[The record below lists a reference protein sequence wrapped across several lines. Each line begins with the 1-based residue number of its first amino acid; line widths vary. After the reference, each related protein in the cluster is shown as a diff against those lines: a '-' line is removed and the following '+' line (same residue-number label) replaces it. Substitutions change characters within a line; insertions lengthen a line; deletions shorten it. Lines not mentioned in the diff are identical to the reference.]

1 MRQLIQEMDSGT
13 LRLVDVPSPVLRAGG
28 VLVRTTHSVI
38 SVGTERST
46 VKLGRKSLLGKAR
59 ERPDQVRKV
68 LDTVARE
75 GVASAY
81 HKVKTRLGELST
93 MGYSAGG
100 VVEGVGAGV
109 TGLEP
114 GHRVACAGGGYAS
127 HAERLWVPKNL
138 VVRVPDGVSSEA
150 AAFATLGAIA
160 LQGVRQAEPRLGETV
175 AVIGLGILGQ
185 LTVQLLAASGVRAVA
200 IDLDPSR
207 VALASEHGALG
218 LVRSDEVE
226 ARVTDATGG
235 LGADAVIITA
245 ATSSTDP
252 IELAGELARDRARV
266 VIVGA
271 VPIDVP
277 RSPYYEKE
285 LDVRLSRS
293 YGPGRYDPS
302 YEEQGHDYPVG
313 YVRWTEQ
320 RNMQAFLELVAA
332 GKVTL
337 DRLITHRFDFDDA
350 VSAYDV
356 VTGDDASSVLGVV
369 LRYPERGDDGA
380 GELPGRIYLSGDP
393 GSLSRDPGQGARTRT
408 PTRTGVQAGNP
419 GIGLIGAGSFA
430 QGVLVPALRKLD
442 VDLLGVSSAG
452 GVSARKAAEE
462 HGFRYLAA
470 SPEEILADPETH
482 AVIIATRHGDHARL
496 AAEALRAGKAV
507 FVEKPL
513 ALTDPELDDV
523 MDAARAGSAPL
534 MVGFN
539 RRFAPATLFLRERL
553 GGLPGAK
560 VVHVRANAGYIP
572 PDSWVHDP
580 VDGGGRLIGE
590 GCHFIDLALF
600 LTGSPAVRVETTAL
614 AGDDPVAA
622 LQDNFVVSLQ
632 CADGSVAS
640 VLYTAKG
647 SPRSGKERV
656 EMFAGGRTGIIDD
669 FRTAEVQGRKRE
681 RWKGRQDKG
690 HAAELAA
697 FIAAVRHGGTSPIPL
712 AELEHTSRVTLRAA
726 EAMRAGRALAL
737 GPAGAAAGGAA
748 GVAAGVAE
756 LSPEDVEA

>member
-13 LRLVDVPSPVLRAGG
+13 LRLVEVPSPVLREGG

-38 SVGTERST
+38 SVGTERTT
-46 VKLGRKSLLGKAR
+46 VELGRKSLLGKAR

-68 LDTVARE
+68 MDTVARE
-75 GVASAY
+75 GVVSAY

-109 TGLEP
+109 TGIET
-114 GHRVACAGGGYAS
+114 GDRVACAGGGYAS

-138 VVRVPDGVSSEA
+138 VVRVPEAVSSEA

-175 AVIGLGILGQ
+175 VVIGLGILGQ
-185 LTVQLLAASGVRAVA
+185 LTVQLLAASGVRPIA
-200 IDLDPSR
+200 IDLDRSR
-207 VALASEHGALG
+207 VALAREHGALG

-226 ARVTDATGG
+226 ARVLDATGG
-235 LGADAVIITA
+235 IGADAVIITA

-266 VIVGA
+266 VVVGA
-271 VPIDVP
+271 VPIEVP

-302 YEEQGHDYPVG
+302 YEEQGHDYPAG

-320 RNMQAFLELVAA
+320 RNMQAFLELVAG
-332 GKVTL
+332 GKVVL
-337 DRLITHRFDFDDA
+337 DRLITHRFDFADA

-356 VTGDDASSVLGVV
+356 VTGDDAGSVLGVV
-369 LRYPERGDDGA
+369 LDYPGA
-380 GELPGRIYLSGDP
+380 GAEEPGRIYLSGD
-393 GSLSRDPGQGARTRT
+393 RAPGQVSVSGAREPVER
-408 PTRTGVQAGNP
+408 P
-419 GIGLIGAGSFA
+419 GIGLIGAGAFA
-430 QGVLVPALRKLD
+430 QGVLVPALKKLN
-442 VDLLGVSSAG
+442 VALLGVSSAG

-462 HGFRYLAA
+462 HGFSYLAA
-470 SPEEILADPETH
+470 SSEEILADPATD
-482 AVIIATRHGDHARL
+482 AVMIATRHGEHARL
-496 AAEALRAGKAV
+496 AAAALRAGKAV

-513 ALTDPELDDV
+513 ALTDQELDDV
-523 MDAARAGSAPL
+523 MDAAAQGGAPL

-539 RRFAPATLFLRERL
+539 RRFAPATVFLRDRL

-600 LTGSPAVRVETTAL
+600 LAGSPAVRVETTAM
-614 AGDDPVAA
+614 AGDDPAAA
-622 LQDNFVVSLQ
+622 LQDNFVVSMQ

-656 EMFAGGRTGIIDD
+656 EMFAGGRTGVIED
-669 FRTAEVQGRKRE
+669 FRSAEVQGRKRE
-681 RWKGRQDKG
+681 RWQGRQDKG

-697 FIAAVRHGGTSPIPL
+697 FVAAVRHGGTSPIPPS
-712 AELEHTSRVTLRAA
+712 ELEHTSRVTLRAA
-726 EAMRAGRALAL
+726 EAMRAGSALEL
-737 GPAGAAAGGAA
+737 AGAA
-748 GVAAGVAE
+748 E
-756 LSPEDVEA
+756 

>member
-1 MRQLIQEMDSGT
+1 VM
-13 LRLVDVPSPVLRAGG
+13 
-28 VLVRTTHSVI
+28 
-38 SVGTERST
+38 
-46 VKLGRKSLLGKAR
+46 
-59 ERPDQVRKV
+59 
-68 LDTVARE
+68 DTVARE
-75 GVASAY
+75 GLASAY
-81 HKVKTRLGELST
+81 HKVKTRLGELSS

-100 VVEGVGAGV
+100 VVEGVGVGV
-109 TGLEP
+109 AGLEP
-114 GHRVACAGGGYAS
+114 GDRVACAGAGYAS
-127 HAERLWVPKNL
+127 HAERLWVPRNL
-138 VVRVPDGVSSEA
+138 VARVPEGVSSEA

-160 LQGVRQAEPRLGETV
+160 LQGVRQAEARLGETV

-185 LTVQLLAASGVRAVA
+185 LTVQLLTASGVRPVA

-207 VALASEHGALG
+207 VALAREHGALG

-302 YEEQGHDYPVG
+302 YEEQGHDYPAG

-332 GKVTL
+332 GKVAL

-356 VTGDDASSVLGVV
+356 VTGDNASSVLGVV
-369 LRYPERGDDGA
+369 LRYPEGGDD
-380 GELPGRIYLSGDP
+380 EPDHRPGRIYLSGDS
-393 GSLSRDPGQGARTRT
+393 GSLSRDSGQGSRTRT
-408 PTRTGVQAGNP
+408 RTRTGVQAGKP

-442 VDLLGVSSAG
+442 VELLGVSSAG

-496 AAEALRAGKAV
+496 TAEALRAGKAV

-513 ALTDPELDDV
+513 ALTDQELDDV
-523 MDAARAGSAPL
+523 MAAAGSGSAGDPGSAPL

-539 RRFAPATLFLRERL
+539 RRFAPATVFLRERL
-553 GGLPGAK
+553 GGLPGARM
-560 VVHVRANAGYIP
+560 VHVRANAGYIP

-590 GCHFIDLALF
+590 GCHFIDLALY
-600 LTGSPAVRVETTAL
+600 LAGSSAVRIETTAL
-614 AGDDPVAA
+614 AGDDPAAA
-622 LQDNFVVSLQ
+622 LQDNFVVSIQ

-697 FIAAVRHGGTSPIPL
+697 FVAAVRHGEPSPIPL

-726 EAMRAGRALAL
+726 EAMRT
-737 GPAGAAAGGAA
+737 
-748 GVAAGVAE
+748 
-756 LSPEDVEA
+756 

>member
-1 MRQLIQEMDSGT
+1 MKQLIQEMDSGAI
-13 LRLVDVPSPVLRAGG
+13 RIVDVPSPVLRPGG

-46 VKLGRKSLLGKAR
+46 VELGRKSLLGKAM

-68 LDTVARE
+68 LDTVSRE
-75 GVASAY
+75 GVVSAY
-81 HKVKTRLGELST
+81 HKVKTRLGDLT
-93 MGYSAGG
+93 PMGYSAAG
-100 VVEGVGAGV
+100 VVEGVGTGVAGIEA
-109 TGLEP
+109 GD
-114 GHRVACAGGGYAS
+114 RVACAGFGYAC
-127 HAERLWVPKNL
+127 HAERLWVPRNL
-138 VVRVPDGVSSEA
+138 VVKVPDGVSGEA

-160 LQGVRQAEPRLGETV
+160 LQGVRQAEPRLGESV

-185 LTVQLLAASGVRAVA
+185 LTVQLLAANGVRPLA

-207 VALASEHGALG
+207 VSLAREHGALG

-226 ARVTDATGG
+226 ARIMDATGG

-252 IELAGELARDRARV
+252 IELAGAVARDRARV
-266 VIVGA
+266 VVVGA

-293 YGPGRYDPS
+293 YGPGRYDPA
-302 YEEQGHDYPVG
+302 YEEGGHDYPPG

-320 RNMQAFLELVAA
+320 RNMQAFLDLIASGRVS
-332 GKVTL
+332 L
-337 DRLITHRFDFDDA
+337 DRLVTHRFAFDDA
-350 VSAYDV
+350 LGAYDV
-356 VTGDDASSVLGVV
+356 VTGDDAGSVLGVV
-369 LRYPERGDDGA
+369 LKYADEPALE
-380 GELPGRIYLSGDP
+380 PGRIPLEGEVSGVEKP
-393 GSLSRDPGQGARTRT
+393 RS
-408 PTRTGVQAGNP
+408 GVV

-430 QGVLVPALRKLD
+430 RGVLLPALAKMD
-442 VDLLGVSSAG
+442 VRLLGVSSAG

-462 HGFRYLAA
+462 RGFAYLAA
-470 SPEEILADPETH
+470 SSEEILADPETE
-482 AVIIATRHGDHARL
+482 AVVIATRHGDHARL
-496 AAEALRAGKAV
+496 TAAALRAGKSV

-513 ALTDPELDDV
+513 ALTDDELDDV
-523 MDAARAGSAPL
+523 MAAAGGGGASAGGGPRL

-539 RRFAPATLFLRERL
+539 RRFAPATEFLHQRL
-553 GGLPGAK
+553 GGLPGAR

-580 VDGGGRLIGE
+580 VEGGGRLLGE
-590 GCHFIDLALF
+590 ACHFIDLALF
-600 LTGSPAVRVETTAL
+600 LAGSPAVRVETVAL
-614 AGDDPVAA
+614 GGADPAAA
-622 LQDNFVVSLQ
+622 LQDNFVVTLR

-656 EMFAGGRTGIIDD
+656 EMFCGGHTGMIDD
-669 FRTAEVQGRKRE
+669 FRSAEVHGRKRE

-690 HAAELAA
+690 HTTQLAA

-726 EAMRAGRALAL
+726 ESMRAGRAIDLTE
-737 GPAGAAAGGAA
+737 
-748 GVAAGVAE
+748 AE
-756 LSPEDVEA
+756 